1 MRRFCISLI
10 YNAEMADELGINMDD
25 YDFQNFRELEEL
37 GYKVKELRDANE
49 KYAEYQSE
57 LVKGQAASQEEV
69 ETLVDEFIAKLKA
82 NGVDTIV
89 AEVQKQIDA
98 WNAAK

>member
-1 MRRFCISLI
+1 
-10 YNAEMADELGINMDD
+10 MA
-25 YDFQNFRELEEL
+25 
-37 GYKVKELRDANE
+37 A
-49 KYAEYQSE
+49 E

-69 ETLVDEFIAKLKA
+69 EALVDEFIAKLKA